1 MASDPASRDPK
12 NPAMSLQTP
21 VVKSIFGP
29 RLWMAG
35 AVLLVLAGCGQTREA
50 HDAPA
55 PTHQIFAV
63 GFENLADRHISPFQP
78 GPAALAGLGGLSDI
92 DSRLEVAWSE
102 RSVRLLLDGAAIAE
116 HPTPV
121 ADNIYGWAEITANLL
136 EDARRGSVA
145 VAATAP
151 EELHRVIFKG
161 VLKGRDKYSRYLT
174 PKIARDSRAS
184 RDGFGG
190 IGITI
195 NNDDG
200 VTVVRRVHDDTP
212 AARAGIRKG
221 DRITHVDAAP
231 IGGKTLSAVVQL
243 LRGPVGEPVDVTLR
257 RDAVKDALVRTL
269 TRDHIVPQT
278 VRARTRN
285 GIVELEIS
293 SFNQGTAR
301 AVRETMVRIARQTR
315 GGVKGI
321 VLDLRDNPGGLLDQ
335 AVAVADIFIDHGRI
349 ISTRGR
355 HSESNQIFDATPGR
369 LFAGTPMAVLING
382 RSASAAEIV
391 AVALRDSGRAAII
404 GSSSYGKGT
413 VQTIVRLPNN
423 GELII
428 TWARIYAPSG
438 QTLDGQGIVPAVCT
452 NSPGQ
457 DGLPALLAALRA
469 GSGPALSRTTL
480 RSHAHDTHYSAAG
493 NTACP
498 ASTMSDKREMEAAR
512 LLLAAPALH
521 RAAIAHPPRAI
532 AER

>member
-1 MASDPASRDPK
+1 M
-12 NPAMSLQTP
+12 
-21 VVKSIFGP
+21 
-29 RLWMAG
+29 
-35 AVLLVLAGCGQTREA
+35 
-50 HDAPA
+50 
-55 PTHQIFAV
+55 

-78 GPAALAGLGGLSDI
+78 GPAALTGLGRLSDI
-92 DSRLEVAWSE
+92 DGQLEFAWSE
-102 RSVRLLLDGAAIAE
+102 RSVRLLLNGTAIAE
-116 HPTPV
+116 HPTPA
-121 ADNIYGWAEITANLL
+121 ADDIYGWAEITATLL
-136 EDARRGSVA
+136 EDARRGSAV
-145 VAATAP
+145 VAAEAT
-151 EELHRVIFKG
+151 EELHRVIFEG

-174 PKIARDSRAS
+174 PEIARNSRAS

-195 NNDDG
+195 NNNEEM
-200 VTVVRRVHDDTP
+200 TVVRRVHDDTP
-212 AARAGIRKG
+212 AARAGIREG

-231 IGGKTLSAVVQL
+231 IGGKPLSAVVRL
-243 LRGPVGEPVDVTLR
+243 LRGPVGDPVDLTLR
-257 RDAVKDALVRTL
+257 REAVKAALTRTL
-269 TRDHIVPQT
+269 IRDHIVPQT
-278 VRARTRN
+278 VRTRTRN
-285 GIVELEIS
+285 GIIELELS

-301 AVRETMVRIARQTR
+301 AVRKAIVRIARQTR

-335 AVAVADIFIDHGRI
+335 AVAVSDIFIDHGRI

-369 LFAGTPMAVLING
+369 LLATTPMAVLING

-391 AVALRDSGRAAII
+391 AVALRDSGRAAIV

-438 QTLDGQGIVPAVCT
+438 QTLHAQGIVPAICT
-452 NSPGQ
+452 NLSGKG
-457 DGLPALLAALRA
+457 GLPALLAALKA
-469 GSGPALSRTTL
+469 GSGPALSKTTL

-493 NTACP
+493 NSACP
-498 ASTMSDKREMEAAR
+498 TNSMSDKREMDAAR
-512 LLLAAPALH
+512 LLLADPALH
-521 RAAIAHPPRAI
+521 QAAIAHPPRAI

>member
-1 MASDPASRDPK
+1 MIPPSPTSPRRFSRHLL
-12 NPAMSLQTP
+12 SVGL
-21 VVKSIFGP
+21 
-29 RLWMAG
+29 
-35 AVLLVLAGCGQTREA
+35 VLLALAGCSQSR
-50 HDAPA
+50 DAEYETA
-55 PTHQIFAV
+55 PTRQIFAM
-63 GFENLADRHISPFQP
+63 GFENLADRHIEPFQP
-78 GPAALAGLGGLSDI
+78 GPAALAGLAGLSGI
-92 DSRLEVAWSE
+92 DGRLEVAWSE
-102 RSVRLLLDGAAIAE
+102 RSIRLLLNGLAIAE

-121 ADNIYGWAEITANLL
+121 ADNVYGWAEVTANLL

-145 VAATAP
+145 VAAKAP

-174 PKIARDSRAS
+174 PETARNSRAS

-212 AARAGIRKG
+212 AAKAGIREG
-221 DRITHVDAAP
+221 DRITHVDGQP
-231 IGGKTLSAVVQL
+231 IGGKALGAVVRL
-243 LRGPVGEPVDVTLR
+243 LRGAVGEPVDVTLR

-278 VRARTRN
+278 VRARTRD
-285 GIVELEIS
+285 GIVEIELS

-301 AVRETMVRIARQTR
+301 TVREAMVRIARQTR

-369 LFAGTPMAVLING
+369 LLASAPMAVLING

-391 AVALRDSGRAAII
+391 AVALRDSGRAAIV

-413 VQTIVRLPNN
+413 VQTIVRLPNS

-452 NSPGQ
+452 NPSGQ

-480 RSHAHDTHYSAAG
+480 RTHAHDTHYSAAG
-493 NTACP
+493 KKACP

>member
-1 MASDPASRDPK
+1 
-12 NPAMSLQTP
+12 
-21 VVKSIFGP
+21 
-29 RLWMAG
+29 MAG
-35 AVLLVLAGCGQTREA
+35 AVLLVLAGCGQTR
-50 HDAPA
+50 DASDTA
-55 PTHQIFAV
+55 SPTRQIFAI

-78 GPAALAGLGGLSDI
+78 GPAVLAGLGGLSDI
-92 DSRLEVAWSE
+92 DGRLEVAWSE

-136 EDARRGSVA
+136 EDARLGSVA
-145 VAATAP
+145 VAAKSS
-151 EELHRVIFKG
+151 EELHRIVFKG

-174 PKIARDSRAS
+174 PEDARNSRAS

-195 NNDDG
+195 NNDNG
-200 VTVVRRVHDDTP
+200 VTVVRRVQDATP
-212 AARAGIRKG
+212 AARAGIRVG
-221 DRITHVDAAP
+221 DRITHVDRES
-231 IGGKTLSAVVQL
+231 IGGKGLSVVVRR
-243 LRGPVGEPVDVTLR
+243 LRGPVGEPVNLTLR
-257 RDAVKDALVRTL
+257 REGVKDALERVL

-278 VRARTRN
+278 VRARTRD
-285 GIVELEIS
+285 GIIELELS

-301 AVRETMVRIARQTR
+301 AIREAMVRMARRTR

-369 LFAGTPMAVLING
+369 LLAFVPMVVLING

-391 AVALRDSGRAAII
+391 AVALRDTGRAAIV
-404 GSSSYGKGT
+404 GTSSYGKGT

-428 TWARIYAPSG
+428 TWARLYAPSG
-438 QTLDGQGIVPAVCT
+438 QTLDARGIVPAVCT
-452 NSPGQ
+452 STGGR
-457 DGLPALLAALRA
+457 DGLQALLAALRE
-469 GSGPALSRTTL
+469 GSGAALSRAKL
-480 RSHAHDTHYSAAG
+480 RAHTYDTHHSAAG
-493 NTACP
+493 NAACP
-498 ASTMSDKREMEAAR
+498 ANTMSDKREMEAAR
-512 LLLAAPALH
+512 LLLGDPALYQ
-521 RAAIAHPPRAI
+521 AAIAHPPRAI